1 MTEPEQAVEW
11 REAGAVE
18 ILAPRIYPL
27 DPLRSDLGPTTEVV
41 VPPGTYPVYRKGDSY
56 CWLMRGQVNGR
67 TEFLGQGLMV
77 ISGIDTANGLEVQ
90 FPSHTYRGDE
100 FDELL
105 AAPESQPGPQQRL
118 RFTIA
123 TADPTVPK

>member
-67 TEFLGQGLMV
+67 AEFLGQGLMV
-77 ISGIDTANGLEVQ
+77 VSGIDTANGLEVQ
-90 FPSHTYRGDE
+90 FPSRTYRGDE

-118 RFTIA
+118 RFTMN
-123 TADPTVPK
+123 TAEPKVPK